1 MNQQFATCSPRCS
14 TAHLLRPLHAST
26 SRYSR
31 HLRCAAAA
39 QQRGAL
45 DDWESADSKEVS
57 RMYSDYLPKGAAKN
71 VAQWREQLD
80 LGELDPELPQRHR
93 TPNEENIQTHTVQ
106 WYPGHIARAERQLKE
121 QLKMVDV
128 VLEVRDARI
137 PVSTCHPSLNQWLG
151 SKPCLLVFNRV
162 DMITRSDRT
171 AWAQHFKQ
179 NQQRVYWTDGKQG
192 DGIKELKQDLV
203 KVGVSLNEKRKAR
216 GLNPRPVRACV
227 IGFPNIGKSAIINR
241 LLNKR
246 IAASA
251 PKPGVTRILQWI
263 RVEGEGQLDLLDS
276 PGIIP
281 GGFGDQ
287 VAAQRLAMCNDI
299 GEAAYVDSIIASA
312 FIMRCRLLPDSNRIL
327 QKLQAR
333 YKVDP
338 RAGSAEDFVQGVAD
352 NLFFGDREKAG
363 LRILNDYRMGYI
375 DNYALERP
383 DDMLRRSEREA
394 KAKAAAKAKEEARR
408 LAKQQRLAGL

>member
-1 MNQQFATCSPRCS
+1 
-14 TAHLLRPLHAST
+14 
-26 SRYSR
+26 
-31 HLRCAAAA
+31 
-39 QQRGAL
+39 
-45 DDWESADSKEVS
+45 
-57 RMYSDYLPKGAAKN
+57 MYSDYLPKGAAKN

-179 NQQRVYWTDGKQG
+179 IQQRVYWTDGKQG

-287 VAAQRLAMCNDI
+287 VAAQRLAICNDI
-299 GEAAYVDSIIASA
+299 GEAAYVDSIIAAA

-327 QKLQAR
+327 QKLEAR